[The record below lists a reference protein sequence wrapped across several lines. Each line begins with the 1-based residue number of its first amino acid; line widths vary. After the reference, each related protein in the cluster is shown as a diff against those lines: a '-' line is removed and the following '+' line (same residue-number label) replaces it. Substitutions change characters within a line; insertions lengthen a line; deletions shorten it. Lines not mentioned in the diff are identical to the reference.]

1 MSLLSAVLL
10 ILAALGA
17 ATLVV
22 AVLAGLFAGAL
33 ARSAR

>member
-1 MSLLSAVLL
+1 VSLLSAVLL

-22 AVLAGLFAGAL
+22 AAL
-33 ARSAR
+33 ARLFASTLARSVR